1 MKNRKIILT
10 IISVLI
16 TLSSCVVFILPTW
29 YFSHTI
35 VTNDS
40 SSLLTH
46 KYINL
51 LDYKII
57 NEVEVFYNSFY
68 IKLPTIYNL
77 IFLIGISLTLVSSLI
92 NIIIS
97 IISLR
102 KTLNTKITKTIP
114 IISIILATITLTIS
128 LIFSHESTQTINNDV
143 LSINITIGIYL
154 FTIFQV
160 SGNACSYITH
170 NLKEIQ

>member
-154 FTIFQV
+154 FTILQV